1 MTPHL
6 LTVRGT
12 YFIGMVTQKINDDTS
27 SLLCCFLLLLFLCVL
42 NENNVLSV
50 YDYIFTFRL
59 SYIASFVETLWFKA
73 V

>member
-1 MTPHL
+1 MMIHH
-6 LTVRGT
+6 
-12 YFIGMVTQKINDDTS
+12 
-27 SLLCCFLLLLFLCVL
+27 LCCVVFLLLLFLCVL